1 MSVYA
6 SIEHA
11 THVPAVVQ
19 ASLLAAGLLVV
30 AGLVLRRQIAA
41 AGGGVVPDEGV
52 TLRNVVEVL
61 VDSIASLARDIMGEE
76 WRRYF
81 PLVGTIFVFIL
92 VSNLMGMVPGLGGA
106 TSDVNTTTAWAILSF
121 AAYNYV
127 GIRKHG
133 FWYINQFLGPVLF
146 DVTLF
151 GRKIHVRPLLF
162 FGFPILEL
170 FLHLA
175 RILTLSVRLLA
186 NMFADHTV
194 VAVWITL
201 VPIAIPAVFMGLGM
215 LVAVLQA
222 FVFSLLTMIY
232 IGLAMEEPH

>member
-1 MSVYA
+1 MSLYQV
-6 SIEHA
+6 IEQA
-11 THVPAVVQ
+11 THIPPVIQ
-19 ASLLAAGLLVV
+19 AAALAAALLFLG
-30 AGLVLRRQIAA
+30 GLVLRRQIAA
-41 AGGGVVPDEGV
+41 AAGGVVPDEGV
-52 TLRNVVEVL
+52 TFRNVAEV
-61 VDSIASLARDIMGEE
+61 VIDGIASLARDIMGDD

-92 VSNLMGMVPGLGGA
+92 VSNLMGLVPGLGGS
-106 TSDVNTTTAWAILSF
+106 TSDVNVTTAWAILSF
-121 AAYNYV
+121 AVYNYV

-133 FWYINQFLGPVLF
+133 FWYINQFLGPSF
-146 DVTLF
+146 FTVTLF
-151 GRKIHVRPLLF
+151 GRKIHVRPLAPLF
-162 FGFPILEL
+162 LPLEI

-201 VPIAIPAVFMGLGM
+201 VPVAIPAAFMGLGM
-215 LVAVLQA
+215 LVAILQA